1 MIIDFK
7 TSKIEKLFCFEDNK
21 SHIMKLQK
29 FFKDSYL
36 ADCMIQRINQLV
48 NFESLLDVKQSI
60 SMNLHPLKWSRKF
73 ELAID
78 VDTSSTRWKR
88 RIIFEQ
94 VNGEDVCSDFY
105 NDHKH
110 KTVTKIRILDLSNHY
125 Q

>member
-7 TSKIEKLFCFEDNK
+7 TSKIEKLFYFEDNK

-60 SMNLHPLKWSRKF
+60 SMNLHPLK
-73 ELAID
+73 
-78 VDTSSTRWKR
+78 
-88 RIIFEQ
+88 
-94 VNGEDVCSDFY
+94 
-105 NDHKH
+105 
-110 KTVTKIRILDLSNHY
+110 
-125 Q
+125 